1 MRAVQV
7 FSRRGCHLCEVLIE
21 ELMPVVRDVCRVEVL
36 DVDSKPEWREAYGAR
51 VPVVEIDGDF
61 VCQYYLDRDAIMARL
76 ARAAPQDDE

>member
-1 MRAVQV
+1 MRAIQV

-36 DVDSKPEWREAYGAR
+36 DVDSRPEWREAYGKR
-51 VPVVEIDGDF
+51 VPVVEFDGDF

-76 ARAAPQDDE
+76 ARAAPEDDE

>member
-1 MRAVQV
+1 
-7 FSRRGCHLCEVLIE
+7 
-21 ELMPVVRDVCRVEVL
+21 MPVVRDVCRVEVL

>member
-1 MRAVQV
+1 MRAIQV

-36 DVDSKPEWREAYGAR
+36 DVDSRPEWREAYGKR
-51 VPVVEIDGDF
+51 VPVVEFDGDF

-76 ARAAPQDDE
+76 ARVAPEDDE